1 MSEVWKTRVQVSLYV
16 GVPFAFFHDQLAFQH
31 NCVGQD
37 NIDLP
42 LSEFQEVLDQNER
55 SCFTESFEEIL
66 YNADTLG
73 IDSVVVYPIVEK
85 RIRWKNL
92 PTD

>member
-1 MSEVWKTRVQVSLYV
+1 MNDVWLTRVQVSLYV
-16 GVPFAFFHDQLAFQH
+16 GVPFSFFHNELVFQH

-42 LSEFQEVLDQNER
+42 LSSFQEVIDQNER

-66 YNADTLG
+66 YNADNLG
-73 IDSVVVYPIVEK
+73 VLNLIVYPIVEK
-85 RIRWKNL
+85 RVKWNIL